1 MKKETATTSATIFAW
16 RPLAASCPFSLVSA
30 VVIDLPIKI
39 PDDATGNGKEVDRR
53 SAARGSTDMESRA
66 LAEYARC
73 SRAER
78 LNLAL
83 RRNIPDAA
91 G

>member
-30 VVIDLPIKI
+30 VVIDLPMKI
-39 PDDATGNGKEVDRR
+39 PDDAAGKREGSR
-53 SAARGSTDMESRA
+53 SKI
-66 LAEYARC
+66 C
-73 SRAER
+73 RAEER
-78 LNLAL
+78 GHGKP
-83 RRNIPDAA
+83 RT